1 MPMLSGIKK
10 VMLIG
15 SGPIVIGQAAEFD
28 YAGTQAC
35 RVLKQAGLEVVLVNS
50 NPATIMTDRPA
61 ADDATSFAADEVYLE
76 PLTAETIRRIFLARV
91 QVGATTVK
99 RERVAKVTG
108 ESAGSDGTVKKQPVK
123 KGQKV
128 GRNDP
133 CPCGSGKKYK
143 KCCGMH
149 EDE

>member
-1 MPMLSGIKK
+1 MEPCPRYIQ
-10 VMLIG
+10 
-15 SGPIVIGQAAEFD
+15 P
-28 YAGTQAC
+28 
-35 RVLKQAGLEVVLVNS
+35 
-50 NPATIMTDRPA
+50 RPA
-61 ADDATSFAADEVYLE
+61 IIYS
-76 PLTAETIRRIFLARV
+76 AETIRRIFLARSSGRHHR
-91 QVGATTVK
+91 QAGAGGQ
-99 RERVAKVTG
+99 VTG